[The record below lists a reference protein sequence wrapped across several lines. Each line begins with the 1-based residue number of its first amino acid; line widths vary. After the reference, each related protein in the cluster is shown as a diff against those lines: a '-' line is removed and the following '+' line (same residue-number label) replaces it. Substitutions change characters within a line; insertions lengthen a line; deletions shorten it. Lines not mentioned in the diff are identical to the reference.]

1 MCAYLSVCFW
11 ERGRDSRLRV
21 NCVKH
26 LSRALKSL
34 MVSHGSTKG
43 HKRIEIQKFIIHMSW
58 RKYTAASGATRVG
71 QGRVQREHW
80 QDLGHMPLSGSS
92 VGVFWSSCARVGP
105 IQTERSSLVSIL
117 GILSKVFI
125 RGKPKEGL
133 GKNA

>member
-1 MCAYLSVCFW
+1 MVQQKDTR
-11 ERGRDSRLRV
+11 E
-21 NCVKH
+21 
-26 LSRALKSL
+26 LKYRSSL
-34 MVSHGSTKG
+34 FTCPGESTRQPQG
-43 HKRIEIQKFIIHMSW
+43 
-58 RKYTAASGATRVG
+58 AARVG